1 MSDMTDPR
9 GADSRPARSAA
20 RLAAVQALYQ
30 MEFTGVGAGR
40 AAEEFVQHR
49 FPELAARF
57 IGRDLD
63 EDHFRRVLEGV
74 ALKQDAVD
82 RLVEDSLRADWRLGR
97 IDPTLRAILRA
108 GAFELIACAD
118 IPAAVTIDEYVEVAH
133 AFFDGDEPG
142 FVNGALQTVA
152 ARAAPAA

>member
-1 MSDMTDPR
+1 MSDMIHPR
-9 GADSRPARSAA
+9 GADTRPARSAA
-20 RLAAVQALYQ
+20 RLATVQALYQ

-63 EDHFRRVLEGV
+63 EEHFRRVLEGV
-74 ALKQDAVD
+74 ALRQEAVD
-82 RLVEDSLRADWRLGR
+82 ELVQSALRADWRLSR

-108 GAFELIACAD
+108 GAYELLACPD

-152 ARAAPAA
+152 VRAASAA